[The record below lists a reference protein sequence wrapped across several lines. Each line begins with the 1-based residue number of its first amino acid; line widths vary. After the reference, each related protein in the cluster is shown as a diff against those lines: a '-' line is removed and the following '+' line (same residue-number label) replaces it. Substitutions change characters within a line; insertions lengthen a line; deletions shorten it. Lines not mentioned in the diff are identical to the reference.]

1 MNEQNE
7 KIILQRDGQS
17 IRIHIPLKFKRRG
30 GRKEI
35 IVPDALPNFPRDRT
49 AYQKPLV
56 VALARAFRWK
66 ELLETGKVASMTELA
81 KIFRVDASYLSR
93 ILRLTLLAPDIV
105 EAILGGREPS
115 GLSLAKLTKSVSLTW
130 DEQRRRFVFQPHSM
144 VVNHDLNDF
153 VADTIRDSARKNQ

>member
-1 MNEQNE
+1 MDEQDE
-7 KIILQRDGQS
+7 KITLHRDGQS

-35 IVPDALPNFPRDRT
+35 IVPEGLEKFLPRKQPAKYAL
-49 AYQKPLV
+49 L

-66 ELLETGKVASMTELA
+66 ELLETGQVASMSELA

-105 EAILGGREPS
+105 EFILEGQEPS
-115 GLSLAKLTKSVSLTW
+115 GLSLSKITKHIPLLWLDQKTSFGIIKRP
-130 DEQRRRFVFQPHSM
+130 Q
-144 VVNHDLNDF
+144 VV
-153 VADTIRDSARKNQ
+153 